1 MARDLTCIIC
11 PRGCHLHIDDE
22 LNVTGNACPRG
33 AAYAKQEVLDPR
45 RTLTSTVKCKGKL
58 LSVCPVK
65 SAEALPKD
73 KIFAA
78 MEEINAITLTP
89 PVHLGDVIKKDLAG
103 TGIALLATRDILE

>member
-33 AAYAKQEVLDPR
+33 AVYAKQEVLDPR

-78 MEEINAITLTP
+78 MEEINTITLTP

-103 TGIALLATRDILE
+103 TGIALLANRDILE